1 MHLMMILKNYLI
13 KILDFKNYRM
23 IIKKTSFIVLI
34 ILFCLNA
41 NSLENKILIKV
52 DNEIITSVDIFKE
65 TQYLIA
71 INKDIQKLSQ
81 NRIFEIAKNSLIRR
95 TIKQNEISKYIN
107 NADLDEEFTNQL
119 IKSNAIKLGFKSVN
133 DFQDH
138 LMNFDI
144 KIKTIKNRL
153 STEVLWNELIV
164 KKYSNKLT
172 IDIEKI
178 KKEVLSNDKKIKSY
192 LLSEIIFN
200 LSAGTNIEKKF
211 QIIENEIS
219 ETGFDNAALIYSM
232 SDTSSSG
239 GKLGWF
245 KETSLNKAIKKEILN
260 LKIGEHT
267 KPIKISGGFLVLK
280 VENIKEINQ
289 KIDLKKE
296 LEKRIIN
303 EKNQQL
309 NQFSLIY
316 YNKIKKDVK
325 IDEL

>member
-1 MHLMMILKNYLI
+1 MIFK
-13 KILDFKNYRM
+13 KIFFT
-23 IIKKTSFIVLI
+23 ILI
-34 ILFCLNA
+34 ILFYSNA
-41 NSLENKILIKV
+41 NSLENKILIKIN
-52 DNEIITSVDIFKE
+52 NEIITSVDIFKE

-71 INKDIQKLSQ
+71 INKDIQKLSK
-81 NRIFEIAKNSLIRR
+81 NKIFEIAKNSLIRI
-95 TIKQNEISKYIN
+95 TIKQNEISKYVN
-107 NADLDEEFTNQL
+107 DVGLDEEFTNQL
-119 IKSNAIKLGFKSVN
+119 IKSNALKLGYKSVK

-138 LMNFDI
+138 LINYDI
-144 KIKTIKNRL
+144 KIETIRKRL

-172 IDIEKI
+172 IDRERLE
-178 KKEVLSNDKKIKSY
+178 KEVLSNDKKLTSY

-200 LSAGTNIEKKF
+200 LSAGTSVEKKF
-211 QIIENEIS
+211 QTIKNEIS
-219 ETGFDNAALIYSM
+219 KTGFDNAALIYSL
-232 SDTSSSG
+232 SDTSSTG
-239 GKLGWF
+239 GKLGWI
-245 KETSLNKAIKKEILN
+245 KETSLNKVIKQKILD
-260 LKIGEHT
+260 LKIGEYT

-280 VENIKEINQ
+280 IENIREIDQ
-289 KIDLKKE
+289 KIDLEKE